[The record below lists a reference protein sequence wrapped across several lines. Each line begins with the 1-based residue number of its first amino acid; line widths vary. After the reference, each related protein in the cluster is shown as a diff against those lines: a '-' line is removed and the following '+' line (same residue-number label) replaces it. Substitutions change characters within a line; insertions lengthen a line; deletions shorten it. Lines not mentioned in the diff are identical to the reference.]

1 MKLKSDE
8 KRTLAAA
15 VVVLLVGVIG
25 GGAPYAWRHAVL
37 RDRIDQAERQL
48 GFDRQRERNL
58 THLASEVAAMQEM
71 VRGSQKYVPAEPE
84 VASFLRMLSEELA
97 AVGVSA
103 ELKQRDR
110 VEGRDF
116 TIVPVDVEFEG
127 GFGAAQRFIART
139 ESMPM
144 RAATEPATARL
155 SPVIMATSRPSRCSR
170 STASADS
177 GRIASSSAIAP
188 RSRPSAITYST
199 VRP

>member
-139 ESMPM
+139 ESMPRLLRFDRLVLERRREDLSVPLSVRLEM
-144 RAATEPATARL
+144 TTFAAAR
-155 SPVIMATSRPSRCSR
+155 VE
-170 STASADS
+170 
-177 GRIASSSAIAP
+177 GEGSS
-188 RSRPSAITYST
+188 
-199 VRP
+199 